1 MTMKINIPEKI
12 TKTLYVTVYTA
23 GYSAGDICVND
34 FNATEF
40 DSAKANG
47 TVLICTKEVEFQ
59 LPSNFDVTEPLVA
72 MLEKSR
78 ESVVK
83 EFSLQLKAIDQQL
96 AEARALP
103 APEADPWDQGPFH
116 DWTPPAADDISLAGG
131 M

>member
-1 MTMKINIPEKI
+1 MTMKINIPNKI
-12 TKTLYVTVYTA
+12 KKTLYVTVYTT

-34 FNATEF
+34 FDSSEF
-40 DSAKANG
+40 ESAKHNG
-47 TVLICTKEVEFQ
+47 TVLICTTDIEIE
-59 LPSNFDVTEPLVA
+59 LPPNFDVTEPLVA
-72 MLEKSR
+72 ILQKRR
-78 ESVVK
+78 ESVMQ